1 MAVNINEV
9 YKRVLAIANK
19 EQRGHIT
26 PLEFNNLA
34 TQVQLEIFEQY
45 FYDINL
51 QSRKPGNSTEFSDH
65 LKILEEKIAPFRVND
80 QTLFSETEL
89 SPTSTFESGTIGNWN
104 DQSGNNSTPVV
115 VTNANNGYVPSLK
128 IIKDGTDASPHV
140 DDTVSLTMG
149 KKFRLSV
156 EVSYAVDPDANDSLG
171 IGLRAK
177 HEDAATDGY
186 YEVITT
192 ATAGQTVTLD
202 FTTIDVS
209 NVGAGVADNY
219 VIRVGLDPTQSAGTA
234 DLSELHISK
243 ISIKEID
250 NKTLASDVHKLGGV
264 TSQRTGVDSYPI
276 PVDEVDKKEMTL
288 FNLSPLARPTSSNP
302 AYFRASDTSISIF
315 PEPTSGTDIKYS
327 YIKKPSTPKWAYTT
341 VLNPGNNVQ
350 QQNPTNE
357 YKPQWS
363 PSNSVNFELHAS
375 EETKIVMKILE
386 LAGVVNKE
394 ADIVQ
399 YADKK
404 NTENFQKQTI

>member
-51 QSRKPGNSTEFSDH
+51 QSRKPGNSTEFSDQ

-80 QTLFSETEL
+80 QFLFGATEL
-89 SPTSTFESGTIGNWN
+89 VTTSTFAGGIGGWNVSGG
-104 DQSGNNSTPVV
+104 SGNNTNPSV
-115 VTNANNGYVPSLK
+115 VTNANNNYVPSLK
-128 IIKDGTDASPHV
+128 IINDGSDPDPYV
-140 DDTVSLTMG
+140 QLTVALPMN
-149 KKFRLSV
+149 KRFRLSI
-156 EVSYAVDPDANDSLG
+156 EVSYANDPDANDSAG
-171 IGLRAK
+171 IFFLLSNASGS
-177 HEDAATDGY
+177 TDGY
-186 YEVITT
+186 HSSNTT
-192 ATAGQTVTLD
+192 VKTGDVFTFDFETLD
-202 FTTIDVS
+202 VLGS
-209 NVGAGVADNY
+209 VGTGNNADY
-219 VIRVGLDPTQSAGTA
+219 TFRVGLNEDTGSDNT
-234 DLSELHISK
+234 EVHFSK
-243 ISIKEID
+243 ISIRQID
-250 NKTLASDVHKLGGV
+250 NQTLASDVHKLGDV
-264 TSQRTGVDSYPI
+264 TSQRTGIDSYPI

-341 VLNPGNNVQ
+341 VLNPGNSVQ

-363 PSNSVNFELHAS
+363 PSNSVDFELHAS

>member
-80 QTLFSETEL
+80 QTLFSATEL
-89 SPTSTFESGTIGNWN
+89 VTTSTFTGGIGGWSVTSGSNT
-104 DQSGNNSTPVV
+104 TPSV
-115 VTNANNGYVPSLK
+115 VTNANNNYVPSLK
-128 IIKDGTDASPHV
+128 MINDGAGGGPSAQL
-140 DDTVSLTMG
+140 TVNLPTER
-149 KKFRLSV
+149 KFRISI
-156 EVSYAVDPDANDSLG
+156 EVSYANDPQANDSAG
-171 IGLRAK
+171 ILFAISN
-177 HEDAATDGY
+177 ASNSADGY
-186 YEVITT
+186 HEVETT
-192 ATAGQTVTLD
+192 VKTGGVFTFD
-202 FTTIDVS
+202 FETFDVDG
-209 NVGAGVADNY
+209 VGAGNNDDHTLTIGLYENEPSDNTE
-219 VIRVGLDPTQSAGTA
+219 VHFSKTSIRQ
-234 DLSELHISK
+234 
-243 ISIKEID
+243 ID
-250 NKTLASDVHKLGGV
+250 NQTLASDVHKLGNI
-264 TSQRTGVDSYPI
+264 TSQRTGVDAYPI

-341 VLNPGNNVQ
+341 VLNPGNSVQ

-363 PSNSVNFELHAS
+363 PSNSINFELHAS